1 MTADLFP
8 GMTTMTIA
16 KEVTADNHGTRV
28 IRVDMATDM
37 ASKNEDHV
45 HNMVATMAGIQIA
58 ITNVVENATMEITDN
73 EDITTQINTVHK
85 TIGMVIPTLTLAPHV
100 AVEYPTNKT
109 EHRDADLLLCRA
121 AK

>member
-8 GMTTMTIA
+8 GMIMMTIA
-16 KEVTADNHGTRV
+16 KEVSADNHGTKG

-37 ASKNEDHV
+37 VSKNEDHV
-45 HNMVATMAGIQIA
+45 HNMVATMEGIQIA
-58 ITNVVENATMEITDN
+58 ITNVEENATMEITDN

-100 AVEYPTNKT
+100 AAGYPTNKT
-109 EHRDADLLLCRA
+109 EHHDAVSPLCHA